1 MQVQGG
7 EHLPDVSVSAVHVG
21 LREPRD
27 AVFIVIN
34 TKSLRELLAP
44 SLDTQDG
51 YFLVDP
57 ENVLPLNANA
67 VYPTELSY
75 EKRSA
80 EPPTA
85 FHLEGGKAMTALSI
99 PSEESTASWA
109 YASIFGSG
117 TIDGSYWNSLLFT
130 LSALRSAFW
139 GDLSFLLFLPSELPS
154 GPDAGESVRTG
165 ESPFGGTAPDR

>member
-1 MQVQGG
+1 MQGG
-7 EHLPDVSVSAVHVG
+7 EHLPDVSVPAVHVG
-21 LREPRD
+21 LREPGD
-27 AVFIVIN
+27 AVFVVIN

-117 TIDGSYWNSLLFT
+117 TITDPIGIPYF
-130 LSALRSAFW
+130 LRYLRCDQPF
-139 GDLSFLLFLPSELPS
+139 GGNPPFLLFLPSELLS
-154 GPDAGESVRTG
+154 GPDVGESVRTG

>member
-1 MQVQGG
+1 MQGG
-7 EHLPDVSVSAVHVG
+7 EHLPDVSVPAVHVG
-21 LREPRD
+21 LREPGD

-99 PSEESTASWA
+99 PCSIGTAFRELLRSERRMYPVCLRLS
-109 YASIFGSG
+109 FGSADPRHG
-117 TIDGSYWNSLLFT
+117 GDGF
-130 LSALRSAFW
+130 LR
-139 GDLSFLLFLPSELPS
+139 
-154 GPDAGESVRTG
+154 R
-165 ESPFGGTAPDR
+165 